1 MSWCL
6 SGEILLNRLLPH
18 YPLVAE
24 IKAKLV
30 ISTLRSPTKEPMTD
44 AEQALTTK
52 IETSAPAPARTRR
65 PRKLTEI
72 IPSQLNSLRAYHSA
86 VLETEA
92 VEAVHKM
99 RVTTRRLQAS
109 LDLLEREMKLGK
121 LKRRLR
127 NWRRELSSVRNY
139 DVFLELIE
147 KETTTRGK
155 ARREQLHL
163 VRTILQ
169 ERRGQ
174 RATKVRHFL
183 ERIDIDKIARRLGV
197 TSISTSEAPDP
208 RGGDEALSDAAVV
221 DAPLAEA
228 TAIKATAGVMA
239 IDERRVAGYAAERLG
254 QRLAEFQVMVA
265 QSHPTNDPAE
275 LHQLRIGAKRVR
287 YLLEILSEMG
297 YGDSSRALTWLR
309 TLQDRIGDWHDL
321 EALEEE
327 IIAIVSS
334 REFLKLHLSES
345 SQMLQA
351 AAHLQ
356 KKKELL
362 VSRLFPVRLPKTI
375 EITSRRIARA
385 LRRASMH
392 AI

>member
-1 MSWCL
+1 M
-6 SGEILLNRLLPH
+6 
-18 YPLVAE
+18 A
-24 IKAKLV
+24 
-30 ISTLRSPTKEPMTD
+30 D

-52 IETSAPAPARTRR
+52 IDNLTPRPARIRQ

-72 IPSQLNSLRAYHSA
+72 IPTQLDSLRAYHRA
-86 VLETEA
+86 VLDTEA

-109 LDLLEREMKLGK
+109 LDLLEREMKLRK

-147 KETTTRGK
+147 KETTRRGR

-163 VRTILQ
+163 VKTILQ

-174 RATKVRHFL
+174 RATKVKHFL
-183 ERIDIDKIARRLGV
+183 ERIDIDKIAKRLGV
-197 TSISTSEAPDP
+197 NLISTSESPDAL
-208 RGGDEALSDAAVV
+208 RGGDEAPSEAAAVY
-221 DAPLAEA
+221 APLVEA
-228 TAIKATAGVMA
+228 TAIKATSGMMP
-239 IDERRVAGYAAERLG
+239 IDERSVGGYAAERLD
-254 QRLAEFQVMVA
+254 QRLAEFQAMVA

-275 LHQLRIGAKRVR
+275 LHQLRIAAKRVR

-297 YGDSSRALTWLR
+297 YGDASRALTWLR

-334 REFLKLHLSES
+334 REFMKQHLSES

-356 KKKELL
+356 KKKTVL
-362 VSRLFPVRLPKTI
+362 VAKLFPLRVPLNLA
-375 EITSRRIARA
+375 ITSQRISRA
-385 LRRASMH
+385 LRRH
-392 AI
+392 ADAVKRRSNKIVIESS

>member
-1 MSWCL
+1 M
-6 SGEILLNRLLPH
+6 P
-18 YPLVAE
+18 
-24 IKAKLV
+24 
-30 ISTLRSPTKEPMTD
+30 D
-44 AEQALTTK
+44 AEHALTTK
-52 IETSAPAPARTRR
+52 LETLTPKPARTRQ

-72 IPSQLNSLRAYHSA
+72 IPSQLNSLRAYHRA
-86 VLETEA
+86 VLDTQA

-109 LDLLEREMKLGK
+109 LDLLEREMKLRK

-127 NWRRELSSVRNY
+127 NWRRKLSSVRNY

-147 KETTTRGK
+147 KETASRGK
-155 ARREQLHL
+155 ARREQLQL
-163 VRTILQ
+163 VKTILQ

-183 ERIDIDKIARRLGV
+183 ERIDLDKIAVRLGV
-197 TSISTSEAPDP
+197 TLTSTDESPESFRGDDGLPSESVVPETSV
-208 RGGDEALSDAAVV
+208 GTMTIDEQSESVA
-221 DAPLAEA
+221 AEA
-228 TAIKATAGVMA
+228 TAGVTT
-239 IDERRVAGYAAERLG
+239 IDEAAVAGYAAERLD
-254 QRLAEFQVMVA
+254 QRLAEFQAMVA

-275 LHQLRIGAKRVR
+275 LHQLRIAAKRVR
-287 YLLEILSEMG
+287 YLLEIVSEMG
-297 YGDSSRALTWLR
+297 YGDASRALAWLR

-334 REFLKLHLSES
+334 DEFMKQHLAES

-356 KKKELL
+356 KKKEAL
-362 VSRLFPVRLPKTI
+362 VSRLFPVRVPRYL
-375 EITSRRIARA
+375 EVTSQRIARA
-385 LRRASMH
+385 LRRNSVHRPAMRNQ
-392 AI
+392 APARTLE